1 MRNIKNKVIKKYM
14 RNVWY
19 FFPYRGKK
27 EKVFLKR
34 LKRNLEEYTDEF
46 SNCSYDMLIKQ
57 FGHPKDVA
65 IDYFYEKD
73 NDELAK
79 RLRLKKTISCL
90 CFVVVF
96 IATMY
101 SVWKT
106 VDLYQGYWDGV
117 NTHITYD
124 MDQIIYDE

>member
-1 MRNIKNKVIKKYM
+1 MRDVK
-14 RNVWY
+14 Y
-19 FFPYRGKK
+19 FFPYKGEK

-34 LKRNLEEYTDEF
+34 LKRNLEEYTDEV
-46 SNCSYDMLIKQ
+46 SNCSYDILIMQ

-79 RLRLKKTISCL
+79 RLRLKKIISCF
-90 CFVVVF
+90 CFIMVF

-106 VDLYQGYWDGV
+106 VDLYQGYQEGV
-117 NTHITYD
+117 NTHISYD